1 MRTRVRGWRWRR
13 NPLRRRSDV
22 VEAWTVLIVAL
33 LLFIGVPLVGVY
45 AAARAHDQAEQVA
58 AVQRAQRHR
67 VTATVV
73 RTDPSSLPSEQTD
86 GHASRATVRWHA
98 PDGGTRTAGTEVP
111 SGTRQGDVIGLWLDG
126 KGRTVAPPTDDTAV
140 WQHTVTVG
148 TCTTLGAGLT
158 VLLMHGGAYRLL
170 QRHRLTG
177 WEREWERT
185 EPRWSHRR
193 A

>member
-22 VEAWTVLIVAL
+22 VEAWTVLVVAL

-45 AAARAHDQAEQVA
+45 AAARAHDQAEGLA
-58 AVQRAQRHR
+58 AAQRAQRHR

-73 RTDPSSLPSEQTD
+73 RTDPSGLPSEQTD
-86 GHASRATVRWHA
+86 GHASRATVRWQA

-111 SGTRQGDVIGLWLDG
+111 SGTRRGDVIGLWLDG
-126 KGRTVAPPTDDTAV
+126 KGRTVAPPADGTAV

-158 VLLMHGGAYRLL
+158 VLVVHGAAYRLL
-170 QRHRLTG
+170 QRHRLTC